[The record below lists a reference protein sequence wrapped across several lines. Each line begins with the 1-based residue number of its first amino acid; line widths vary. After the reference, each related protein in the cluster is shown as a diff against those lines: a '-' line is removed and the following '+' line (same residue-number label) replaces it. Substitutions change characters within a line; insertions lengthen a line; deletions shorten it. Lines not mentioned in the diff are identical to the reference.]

1 MLTKYTDPIVTTYR
15 YKPDG
20 EKVTIPIEEKLEVT
34 NGIVFL
40 KEIPDKNLRVMID
53 GKIEVYKPEDLDNE
67 SKFYVDYN
75 TGVIFVQK
83 SLNGKKLS
91 INYSGIGVTYYPA
104 SRIYL
109 KVDENHNVTRTLADI
124 ENQISDLSTLNSEQE
139 RLKQEIEKRNQ
150 EISKTLE
157 EVKKVDMT
165 GVVNEATQ
173 TKKALDD
180 SIHNAKSTDATLK
193 ARIEFSEGVRVD
205 LAKKNELA
213 QKNIDSLE
221 KANTSSESKT
231 QTLNE
236 SIEKA
241 TKTNESLKAT
251 DSSITS
257 SLSIYEAKSEE
268 LKASIEQVDSKK
280 TALNDIIEKSNTADS
295 SLKETT
301 KLANESNEN
310 LKTTNQKSTELKQEL
325 KAENEKAEQAT
336 TTLSSKIDSG
346 LNVKIGLDDSIAKGK
361 QTKLELDDSNAKA
374 TETNTTLKDSTEKAK
389 KEKGDLTAIVT
400 SGQEVAKELSERNQS
415 ANVNIEDLKRENKK
429 AIDNTSGLQVETQN
443 ALTKQQTLSDETTK
457 AQQAIQKI
465 TELLT
470 SSTDLKTKLEQIVAN
485 GDLDKYVTDPKLK
498 EILTA
503 YATKD
508 DLSKIDVTSQLS
520 KYLERTE
527 IPCYVDYKNPL
538 DSISIKSGIMLVQCG
553 MNHYD
558 YNYKSFPDGRGIYLI
573 LTAVLRE
580 SSKLKQAHQLAF
592 NIENHKLYRRWTFN
606 LIEKKDGTF
615 SGNFDKWEELKNNY
629 AQKSDLELKANKS
642 SIPTSLS
649 QLTDDETHRLV
660 TDEEKNKWNN
670 PPNPDLTDYAKKTDL
685 DDKIEKNSLDV
696 MKNVDSS
703 FNTVLKQIPTSLSQL
718 TNDTNFKTETEIQEM
733 ISKSSSFKKEV
744 VDALPSS
751 GEENVFYLVK
761 DTNGKDGNNY
771 LEYLW
776 INGKWELIGST
787 QVDLSGYATKSDVE
801 SKAEKADIP
810 TKVSQL
816 ENDKNYVRESSLTL
830 RTLNGMWKDVYG
842 DFNAMS
848 FRQGLEIITATN
860 AGKGRFAKNF
870 PDGLGKYFVYTDL
883 HLTPQGE
890 YIRGGGAQQL
900 VFCLKTRKF
909 YYRRGTIFSSN
920 NNGLLC
926 SWGELSEIESTTPDL
941 SPFTQQE
948 LEEAFK

>member
-53 GKIEVYKPEDLDNE
+53 GKIEVYKPEDLDSE

-157 EVKKVDMT
+157 EVKNVDLSESIA
-165 GVVNEATQ
+165 EASK
-173 TKKALDD
+173 TKKSLED
-180 SIHNAKSTDATLK
+180 STHNAKSTDATLK
-193 ARIEFSEGVRVD
+193 ASIEFSEGVRVD

-257 SLSIYEAKSEE
+257 SLSTYETKSEE
-268 LKASIEQVDSKK
+268 LKASIEQVDFKK

-295 SLKETT
+295 KLKETT

-310 LKTTNQKSTELKQEL
+310 LKTTNQKATEINQSLKT
-325 KAENEKAEQAT
+325 ENEKAEQTT

-374 TETNTTLKDSTEKAK
+374 TETNTTLKDTTEKAK
-389 KEKGDLTAIVT
+389 KEKGDLTTIVT

-443 ALTKQQTLSDETTK
+443 ALTKQQTLSEETTK
-457 AQQAIQKI
+457 AQQAIEKI

-470 SSTDLKTKLEQIVAN
+470 SSTDLKTKLEQIIAN

-508 DLSKIDVTSQLS
+508 DLSKIDVTSQLV
-520 KYLERTE
+520 E
-527 IPCYVDYKNPL
+527 
-538 DSISIKSGIMLVQCG
+538 
-553 MNHYD
+553 
-558 YNYKSFPDGRGIYLI
+558 
-573 LTAVLRE
+573 
-580 SSKLKQAHQLAF
+580 
-592 NIENHKLYRRWTFN
+592 
-606 LIEKKDGTF
+606 
-615 SGNFDKWEELKNNY
+615 
-629 AQKSDLELKANKS
+629 
-642 SIPTSLS
+642 
-649 QLTDDETHRLV
+649 
-660 TDEEKNKWNN
+660 
-670 PPNPDLTDYAKKTDL
+670 YAKKTDL
-685 DDKIEKNSLDV
+685 EKIDITSQLKLENCTFKIIQEKEDFNNVHLEPNKINFVNLAKSKRFGEPKNTPDGAGVYITARNSTNMGLSFRQVAINLQSKKIYERLATEEHIDPRSKKQVPREYEKWEEYGIQNANMADLELKADKSDIPSL
-696 MKNVDSS
+696 
-703 FNTVLKQIPTSLSQL
+703 LSQL
-718 TNDTNFKTETEIQEM
+718 TNDTKFKTETEIQEM
-733 ISKSSSFKKEV
+733 IAKSSSFKKEV

-761 DTNGKDGNNY
+761 DDKGKDGNSY

-776 INGKWELIGST
+776 ISGKWELIGST
-787 QVDLSGYATKSDVE
+787 QVDLSRYATKNEIPNKISQLDNDKSFVSME
-801 SKAEKADIP
+801 SVANKITTYLNAFNENFSYTFKGLKSINGNISLNSTALKQGIVYVIPRRTNSENAKSYPNNIP
-810 TKVSQL
+810 TECFLITLVVKLNQSNSPDDVNPPSNSGKAIQFCIVSKDLKVY
-816 ENDKNYVRESSLTL
+816 KRESIQ
-830 RTLNGMWKDVYG
+830 LN
-842 DFNAMS
+842 S
-848 FRQGLEIITATN
+848 RQDGYFLCEWNDWQEIKPQSTA
-860 AGKGRFAKNF
+860 
-870 PDGLGKYFVYTDL
+870 
-883 HLTPQGE
+883 
-890 YIRGGGAQQL
+890 
-900 VFCLKTRKF
+900 
-909 YYRRGTIFSSN
+909 
-920 NNGLLC
+920 
-926 SWGELSEIESTTPDL
+926 PDL

>member
-53 GKIEVYKPEDLDNE
+53 GKIEVYKPEDLDSE

-109 KVDENHNVTRTLADI
+109 KVDENHSVTKTLADI
-124 ENQISDLSTLNSEQE
+124 EDQISNLSSLNSEQE
-139 RLKQEIEKRNQ
+139 RLKREIEQRNQ

-165 GVVNEATQ
+165 GAINEATQ

-231 QTLNE
+231 QALNE

-251 DSSITS
+251 DNSITS
-257 SLSIYEAKSEE
+257 SLSAYNTKSEE

-280 TALNDIIEKSNTADS
+280 TALNDIIKKSNTADS

-310 LKTTNQKSTELKQEL
+310 LKTTNQKATEINQSLKI
-325 KAENEKAEQAT
+325 ENEKAEQTT

-361 QTKLELDDSNAKA
+361 QIKTELDDSNAKA
-374 TETNTTLKDSTEKAK
+374 TESNTTLKDSTEKAK

-429 AIDNTSGLQVETQN
+429 AIDNASGLQVETQN

-508 DLSKIDVTSQLS
+508 DLEKIDVTSQLENVAKHS
-520 KYLERTE
+520 LNDDNLKDINYMTDTGVYFGKFY
-527 IPCYVDYKNPL
+527 IDKISGL
-538 DSISIKSGIMLVQCG
+538 DDQPTSSEDEYFALFVYTNSAGTNAQVLT
-553 MNHYD
+553 
-558 YNYKSFPDGRGIYLI
+558 SFKTGKTWRRLGWRGEWDRGW
-573 LTAVLRE
+573 LR
-580 SSKLKQAHQLAF
+580 L
-592 NIENHKLYRRWTFN
+592 
-606 LIEKKDGTF
+606 D
-615 SGNFDKWEELKNNY
+615 
-629 AQKSDLELKANKS
+629 KSDNPVSEYEVKNMKFEFTDLNSNSEIYAPLQNVTEFTGKWLLEHKNEIESLSNKKADKS
-642 SIPTSLS
+642 S
-649 QLTDDETHRLV
+649 V
-660 TDEEKNKWNN
+660 
-670 PPNPDLTDYAKKTDL
+670 
-685 DDKIEKNSLDV
+685 
-696 MKNVDSS
+696 
-703 FNTVLKQIPTSLSQL
+703 PTSLSQL
-718 TNDTNFKTETEIQEM
+718 TNDTKFKTETEIQEM

-744 VDALPSS
+744 VDSLPSS

-761 DTNGKDGNNY
+761 DTKGKDNNNY

-787 QVDLSGYATKSDVE
+787 DVDLSGYATKSEVE
-801 SKAEKADIP
+801 SKAEKSDIP

-816 ENDKNYVRESSLTL
+816 ENDKNYVKNSSLNL
-830 RTLNGMWKDVYG
+830 RTLNGVWRNTSG

-848 FRQGLEIITATN
+848 FKQGLEFIIATN
-860 AGKGRFAKNF
+860 IGKRRFAKNF
-870 PDGLGKYFVYTDL
+870 PDGLGKYFVYTNL
-883 HLTPQGE
+883 NLTPEGE
-890 YIRGGGAQQL
+890 YLHGGGVQQL
-900 VFCLKTRKF
+900 VFCLKNRKF
-909 YYRRGTIFSSN
+909 YTRGGTIFSSD

-926 SWGELSEIESTTPDL
+926 SWGELSEIESPTPDL